1 MKKLT
6 IQYLW
11 IIGIFLLF
19 ILLIGCANK
28 NIETNKKPS
37 EPSVYDGSI
46 SLAIVCIFSPQDC
59 DKAKEEKAWEEVDK

>member
-1 MKKLT
+1 MKKIT

-19 ILLIGCANK
+19 ILLVGCANK

-37 EPSVYDGSI
+37 VYDGSI
-46 SLAIVCIFSPQDC
+46 SLAIACIFSPQDW

>member
-28 NIETNKKPS
+28 SIETNKK
-37 EPSVYDGSI
+37 PSVYDGSI
-46 SLAIVCIFSPQDC
+46 SLAIACIFSPQDC